1 MGIFKDFA
9 TSGYGDFTIGALDGI
24 TAAGERDARRNA
36 IFAQDSL
43 NKENKAFAETELAFK
58 NKKEITNIIAN
69 NPFAFGI
76 TATADLNVNQIA
88 DRLTNRIFNEQRSIF
103 ENNDFNKVKA
113 GVAKYLTRPDT
124 LGQGIE
130 LSSPYVP
137 SEDLFKVEQ
146 EKHSNKLSAIS
157 KTPRVDKLLM
167 NVQKAEENVVSPE
180 ALTDSLTK
188 VAGITAKGYGIL
200 NTFPNTELGNTN
212 LKFMQTNIIVAN
224 AKAQF
229 PNDANKRS
237 QFIEK
242 KLFDNNINPLD
253 AINFQSPVTYKSITK
268 VLDAQG
274 NALASKIAENTNAMA
289 AAETDEQRVQIQ
301 NQTNQLIM
309 QQYALINTYSGSAGF
324 ALAGKDVDKVGV
336 TQQQVVPPTEE
347 KPEEEEREI
356 RQNVRDFSP
365 LFKRE
370 AKPKRPLKEVLPDI
384 RMGEPEDT
392 GLDAFQ
398 ASFKLNDIDRSY
410 IVNQWSENYQGEG
423 KFSDKVRANKDL
435 MVGSF
440 DIPEDAANDINDVSD
455 IFDGDNNFN
464 RNQIAEILGAI
475 GFFESKYKT
484 KVQGGDG
491 PARSYW
497 QVEPATAK
505 SILTQNI
512 NAMKTGRKQFLGP
525 KFEALFKNKY
535 KNAIG
540 NRTALEYFASLS
552 EDQLK
557 DLLLKDGAFAA
568 SMAAHKVITTFDP
581 YSAEK
586 QIEV

>member
-9 TSGYGDFTIGALDGI
+9 TSGYGDFTIGALDGL
-24 TAAGERDARRNA
+24 AEVGARDARRNEL
-36 IFAQDSL
+36 FAQDSL

-76 TATADLNVNQIA
+76 TATADLNANQIA

-103 ENNDFNKVKA
+103 ESNDFNKVKQ

-130 LSSPYVP
+130 LSSPYIP

-157 KTPRVDKLLM
+157 KTPKVDKLLM
-167 NVQKAEENVVSPE
+167 NVQRAEESVASPE

-200 NTFPNTELGNTN
+200 DTFPGTAQGNTN

-229 PNDANKRS
+229 PNDAAKRS

-253 AINFQSPVTYKSITK
+253 AINFQSPVTFKSITK

-324 ALAGKDVDKVGV
+324 ALAGKDADKVGV
-336 TQQQVVPPTEE
+336 TQQPVIPPVEE
-347 KPEEEEREI
+347 KPEEEE
-356 RQNVRDFSP
+356 QTP
-365 LFKRE
+365 GLFKRKT
-370 AKPKRPLKEVLPDI
+370 KPKRPLKEVLPDI
-384 RMGEPEDT
+384 RSGEPEDT

-398 ASFKLNDIDRSY
+398 ASTGQQVSLASTDEFTKQIIKD
-410 IVNQWSENYQGEG
+410 EG
-423 KFSDKVRANKDL
+423 KPFLKA
-435 MVGSF
+435 
-440 DIPEDAANDINDVSD
+440 
-455 IFDGDNNFN
+455 
-464 RNQIAEILGAI
+464 
-475 GFFESKYKT
+475 T
-484 KVQGGDG
+484 KVFDDEKNFTIGYGRNNANVKEGD
-491 PARSYW
+491 
-497 QVEPATAK
+497 T
-505 SILTQNI
+505 ITQEQ
-512 NAMKTGRKQFLGP
+512 AE
-525 KFEALFKNKY
+525 KF
-535 KNAIG
+535 
-540 NRTALEYFASLS
+540 LS
-552 EDQLK
+552 ED
-557 DLLLKDGAFAA
+557 
-568 SMAAHKVITTFDP
+568 
-581 YSAEK
+581 
-586 QIEV
+586 IEVRLEEIQDLIPNFPNLSKPLQIALFSEYYRGSVRQSPKTVALINQGKYQEAAAEFLNNDEYRNAVQRKRRGIRNRMVRVFNLLSREGTAKEPAV

>member
-9 TSGYGDFTIGALDGI
+9 TSGYGDFTIGALDGL
-24 TAAGERDARRNA
+24 AEVGARDARRNEL
-36 IFAQDSL
+36 FAQDSL

-76 TATADLNVNQIA
+76 TATADLNANQIA

-103 ENNDFNKVKA
+103 ESNDFNKVKQ
-113 GVAKYLTRPDT
+113 GVAKYLTRPGT

-137 SEDLFKVEQ
+137 SEDLFKAEQ

-157 KTPRVDKLLM
+157 KTPKVDKLLM
-167 NVQKAEENVVSPE
+167 NVQRAEESVASPE

-200 NTFPNTELGNTN
+200 DTFPGTAQGNTN

-229 PNDANKRS
+229 PNDAAKRS

-242 KLFDNNINPLD
+242 KLFDNDIDPLD
-253 AINFQSPVTYKSITK
+253 AINFQSPVTFKSITK

-324 ALAGKDVDKVGV
+324 ALAGKDADKVGV
-336 TQQQVVPPTEE
+336 TPQPIIPPVEE
-347 KPEEEEREI
+347 KPEEEE
-356 RQNVRDFSP
+356 QTP
-365 LFKRE
+365 GLFKRKT
-370 AKPKRPLKEVLPDI
+370 KPKRPLKEVLPDI
-384 RMGEPEDT
+384 RSGEPEDT

-398 ASFKLNDIDRSY
+398 ASTGQQVSLASTDEFTKQIIKD
-410 IVNQWSENYQGEG
+410 EG
-423 KFSDKVRANKDL
+423 KPFLKA
-435 MVGSF
+435 
-440 DIPEDAANDINDVSD
+440 
-455 IFDGDNNFN
+455 
-464 RNQIAEILGAI
+464 
-475 GFFESKYKT
+475 T
-484 KVQGGDG
+484 KVFDDEKNFTIGYGRNNANVKEGD
-491 PARSYW
+491 
-497 QVEPATAK
+497 T
-505 SILTQNI
+505 ITQEQ
-512 NAMKTGRKQFLGP
+512 AE
-525 KFEALFKNKY
+525 KF
-535 KNAIG
+535 
-540 NRTALEYFASLS
+540 LS
-552 EDQLK
+552 ED
-557 DLLLKDGAFAA
+557 
-568 SMAAHKVITTFDP
+568 
-581 YSAEK
+581 
-586 QIEV
+586 IEVRLEEIQDLIPNFPNLSKPLQIALFSEYYRGSVRQSPKTVALINQGKYQEAAAEFLNNDEYRNAVQRKRRGIRNRMVRVFNLLSREGTAKEPAV

>member
-43 NKENKAFAETELAFK
+43 NKENKAFAETELAYK

-76 TATADLNVNQIA
+76 TATADLNVDQIA

-200 NTFPNTELGNTN
+200 STFPNTELGNTN

-229 PNDANKRS
+229 PNDAAKRS

-253 AINFQSPVTYKSITK
+253 AINFQSPVTYASIVK

-324 ALAGKDVDKVGV
+324 ALAGKDADKVGV

-398 ASFKLNDIDRSY
+398 ASTGQQVSLASTDEFTKQIIKD
-410 IVNQWSENYQGEG
+410 EG
-423 KFSDKVRANKDL
+423 KPFLKATKVFDDEKNFTIGYGRNNANVKEGDTITQEQAEKFLAEDIEVRLEEIQDL
-435 MVGSF
+435 
-440 DIPEDAANDINDVSD
+440 IP
-455 IFDGDNNFN
+455 NFPN
-464 RNQIAEILGAI
+464 LSKPLQIALFSEYYRGSVRQSPKTVALINQG
-475 GFFESKYKT
+475 KYQEAAAEFLNNDEYRNA
-484 KVQGGDG
+484 VQRKRRGIRNRMVRVFNLLSREGT
-491 PARSYW
+491 AK
-497 QVEPATAK
+497 EPA
-505 SILTQNI
+505 
-512 NAMKTGRKQFLGP
+512 
-525 KFEALFKNKY
+525 
-535 KNAIG
+535 
-540 NRTALEYFASLS
+540 
-552 EDQLK
+552 
-557 DLLLKDGAFAA
+557 
-568 SMAAHKVITTFDP
+568 V
-581 YSAEK
+581 
-586 QIEV
+586 

>member
-9 TSGYGDFTIGALDGI
+9 TSGYGDFTIGALDGL
-24 TAAGERDARRNA
+24 AEVGARDARRNEL
-36 IFAQDSL
+36 FAQDSL

-103 ENNDFNKVKA
+103 ESNDFNKVKQ
-113 GVAKYLTRPDT
+113 GVAKYLTRPGT

-137 SEDLFKVEQ
+137 SEDLFKAEQ

-157 KTPRVDKLLM
+157 KTPKVDKLLM
-167 NVQKAEENVVSPE
+167 NVQRAEESVASPE

-200 NTFPNTELGNTN
+200 NTFPGTAQGNTN

-229 PNDANKRS
+229 PNDAAKRS

-242 KLFDNNINPLD
+242 KLFDNDIDPLD
-253 AINFQSPVTYKSITK
+253 AINFQSPVTFKSITK

-324 ALAGKDVDKVGV
+324 ALAGKDADKVGV
-336 TQQQVVPPTEE
+336 TQQPVIPPVEE
-347 KPEEEEREI
+347 KPEEKE
-356 RQNVRDFSP
+356 QTP
-365 LFKRE
+365 GLFKRE
-370 AKPKRPLKEVLPDI
+370 TKPRRPLKEVLPDF
-384 RMGEPEDT
+384 RGEEPEDT

-398 ASFKLNDIDRSY
+398 ASTGQQVSLASTDEFTKQIIKD
-410 IVNQWSENYQGEG
+410 EG
-423 KFSDKVRANKDL
+423 KPFLKA
-435 MVGSF
+435 
-440 DIPEDAANDINDVSD
+440 
-455 IFDGDNNFN
+455 
-464 RNQIAEILGAI
+464 
-475 GFFESKYKT
+475 T
-484 KVQGGDG
+484 KVFDDEKNFTIGYGRNNANVKEGD
-491 PARSYW
+491 
-497 QVEPATAK
+497 T
-505 SILTQNI
+505 ITQEQ
-512 NAMKTGRKQFLGP
+512 AE
-525 KFEALFKNKY
+525 KF
-535 KNAIG
+535 
-540 NRTALEYFASLS
+540 LS
-552 EDQLK
+552 ED
-557 DLLLKDGAFAA
+557 
-568 SMAAHKVITTFDP
+568 
-581 YSAEK
+581 
-586 QIEV
+586 IEVRLEEIQDLIPNFPNLSKPLQIALFSEYYRCSVRQSPKTVALINQGKYQEAAAEFLNNDEYRNAVQRKRRGIRNRMVRVFNLLSREGTAKEPAV

>member
-9 TSGYGDFTIGALDGI
+9 TSGYGDFTIGALDGL
-24 TAAGERDARRNA
+24 AEVGARDARRNEL
-36 IFAQDSL
+36 FAQDSL

-76 TATADLNVNQIA
+76 TATADLNANQIA

-103 ENNDFNKVKA
+103 ESNDFNKVKQ
-113 GVAKYLTRPDT
+113 GVAKYLTRPGT

-137 SEDLFKVEQ
+137 SEDLFKAEQ

-157 KTPRVDKLLM
+157 KTPKVDKLLM
-167 NVQKAEENVVSPE
+167 NVQRAEENVVSPE

-200 NTFPNTELGNTN
+200 DTFPGTAQGNTN

-229 PNDANKRS
+229 PNDAAKRS

-242 KLFDNNINPLD
+242 KLFDNDIDPLD
-253 AINFQSPVTYKSITK
+253 AINFQSPVTFKSITK

-324 ALAGKDVDKVGV
+324 ALAGKDADKVGV
-336 TQQQVVPPTEE
+336 TQQPVIPPVEE
-347 KPEEEEREI
+347 KPEEKE
-356 RQNVRDFSP
+356 QTP
-365 LFKRE
+365 GLFKRE
-370 AKPKRPLKEVLPDI
+370 TKPRRPLKEVLPDF
-384 RMGEPEDT
+384 RGEEPEDT

-398 ASFKLNDIDRSY
+398 ASTGQQVSLASTDEFTKQIIKD
-410 IVNQWSENYQGEG
+410 EG
-423 KFSDKVRANKDL
+423 KPFLKA
-435 MVGSF
+435 
-440 DIPEDAANDINDVSD
+440 
-455 IFDGDNNFN
+455 
-464 RNQIAEILGAI
+464 
-475 GFFESKYKT
+475 T
-484 KVQGGDG
+484 KVFDDEKNFTIGYGRNNANVKEGD
-491 PARSYW
+491 
-497 QVEPATAK
+497 T
-505 SILTQNI
+505 ITQEQ
-512 NAMKTGRKQFLGP
+512 AE
-525 KFEALFKNKY
+525 KF
-535 KNAIG
+535 
-540 NRTALEYFASLS
+540 LS
-552 EDQLK
+552 ED
-557 DLLLKDGAFAA
+557 
-568 SMAAHKVITTFDP
+568 
-581 YSAEK
+581 
-586 QIEV
+586 IEVRLEEIQDLIPNFPNLSKPLQIALFSEYYRGSVRQSPKTVALINQGKYQEAAAEFLNNDEYRNAVQRKRRGIRNRMVRVFNLLSREGTAKEPAV

>member
-9 TSGYGDFTIGALDGI
+9 TSGYGDFTIGALDGVA
-24 TAAGERDARRNA
+24 AAGERDARRNA

-76 TATADLNVNQIA
+76 TATADLNANQIA

-103 ENNDFNKVKA
+103 ESNDFNKVKQ
-113 GVAKYLTRPDT
+113 GVAKYLTRPGT

-137 SEDLFKVEQ
+137 SEDLFKAEQ

-157 KTPRVDKLLM
+157 KTPKVDKLLM
-167 NVQKAEENVVSPE
+167 NVQRAEENVVSPE

-200 NTFPNTELGNTN
+200 NTFPGTAQGNTN

-229 PNDANKRS
+229 PNDAAKRS

-242 KLFDNNINPLD
+242 KLFDNDINPLD
-253 AINFQSPVTYKSITK
+253 AINFQSPVTFKSITK

-324 ALAGKDVDKVGV
+324 ALAGKDADKVGV
-336 TQQQVVPPTEE
+336 TQQPVIPPVEE
-347 KPEEEEREI
+347 KPEKKE
-356 RQNVRDFSP
+356 QTPV

-370 AKPKRPLKEVLPDI
+370 TKPRRPLKEVLPDF
-384 RMGEPEDT
+384 RGEEPEDT

-398 ASFKLNDIDRSY
+398 ASTGQQVSLASTDEFTKQIIKD
-410 IVNQWSENYQGEG
+410 EG
-423 KFSDKVRANKDL
+423 KPFLKA
-435 MVGSF
+435 
-440 DIPEDAANDINDVSD
+440 
-455 IFDGDNNFN
+455 
-464 RNQIAEILGAI
+464 
-475 GFFESKYKT
+475 T
-484 KVQGGDG
+484 KVFDDEKNFTIGYGRNNANVKEGD
-491 PARSYW
+491 
-497 QVEPATAK
+497 T
-505 SILTQNI
+505 ITQEQ
-512 NAMKTGRKQFLGP
+512 AE
-525 KFEALFKNKY
+525 KF
-535 KNAIG
+535 
-540 NRTALEYFASLS
+540 LS
-552 EDQLK
+552 ED
-557 DLLLKDGAFAA
+557 
-568 SMAAHKVITTFDP
+568 
-581 YSAEK
+581 
-586 QIEV
+586 IEVRLEEIQDLIPNFPNLSKPLQIALFSEYYRGSVRQSPKTVALINQGKYQEAAAEFLNNDEYRNAVQRKRRGIRNRMVRVFNLLSREGTAKEPAV

>member
-9 TSGYGDFTIGALDGI
+9 TSGYGDFSVGALTGL
-24 TAAGERDARRNA
+24 AEAGARDYEKNVV
-36 IFAQDSL
+36 FAEDSL
-43 NKENKAFAETELAFK
+43 RKENEAYKRTELAFK

-69 NPFAFGI
+69 NPLAFGI

-103 ENNDFNKVKA
+103 ESNDFNKVKQ

-130 LSSPYVP
+130 LSSPYIP

-146 EKHSNKLSAIS
+146 EKHSAKLSAIS
-157 KTPRVDKLLM
+157 KTPKVDKLLM
-167 NVQKAEENVVSPE
+167 NVQRAEESVASPE

-200 NTFPNTELGNTN
+200 NTFPGTAQGNTN

-229 PNDANKRS
+229 PNDAAKRS

-253 AINFQSPVTYKSITK
+253 AINFQSPVTFKSITK

-324 ALAGKDVDKVGV
+324 ALAGKDADKVGV
-336 TQQQVVPPTEE
+336 TQQPVIPPVEE
-347 KPEEEEREI
+347 KPEEEE
-356 RQNVRDFSP
+356 QTP
-365 LFKRE
+365 GLFKRE
-370 AKPKRPLKEVLPDI
+370 TKPKRPLKEVLPDF

-392 GLDAFQ
+392 GIDDDMQ
-398 ASFKLNDIDRSY
+398 ASAANENRVRLASKDMDFATSLKQSES
-410 IVNQWSENYQGEG
+410 SENYMVVNKEGYMGAYQFGDARLEDYKVANNEEFSNEQFLNSRELQDKVFNWHTSDIVKYIQDNGLDKVIGTKVNGVTITLNGLVAAAHLGG
-423 KFSDKVRANKDL
+423 KFGMRRYVQSGFDKKFNKEDSNGTSL
-435 MVGSF
+435 F
-440 DIPEDAANDINDVSD
+440 DYIK
-455 IFDGDNNFN
+455 
-464 RNQIAEILGAI
+464 R
-475 GFFESKYKT
+475 FE
-484 KVQGGDG
+484 
-491 PARSYW
+491 
-497 QVEPATAK
+497 
-505 SILTQNI
+505 LT
-512 NAMKTGRKQFLGP
+512 R
-525 KFEALFKNKY
+525 
-535 KNAIG
+535 
-540 NRTALEYFASLS
+540 
-552 EDQLK
+552 
-557 DLLLKDGAFAA
+557 
-568 SMAAHKVITTFDP
+568 
-581 YSAEK
+581 
-586 QIEV
+586 

>member
-9 TSGYGDFTIGALDGI
+9 TSGYGDFTIGALDGVA
-24 TAAGERDARRNA
+24 AAGERDARRNA

-76 TATADLNVNQIA
+76 TATADLNANQIA

-103 ENNDFNKVKA
+103 ESNDFNKVKQ

-130 LSSPYVP
+130 LSSPYIP

-157 KTPRVDKLLM
+157 KTPKVDKLLM
-167 NVQKAEENVVSPE
+167 NVQRAEENVVSPE

-200 NTFPNTELGNTN
+200 NTFPGTAQGNTN

-229 PNDANKRS
+229 PNDAAKRS

-242 KLFDNNINPLD
+242 KLFDNDIDPLD
-253 AINFQSPVTYKSITK
+253 AINFQSPVTFKSITK

-289 AAETDEQRVQIQ
+289 AAKTDEQRVQIQ

-324 ALAGKDVDKVGV
+324 ALAGKDADKVGV
-336 TQQQVVPPTEE
+336 TQQPVIPPVEE
-347 KPEEEEREI
+347 KPEEKE
-356 RQNVRDFSP
+356 QTP
-365 LFKRE
+365 GLFKRE
-370 AKPKRPLKEVLPDI
+370 TKPRRPLKEVLPDF
-384 RMGEPEDT
+384 RGEEPEDT

-398 ASFKLNDIDRSY
+398 ASTGQQVSLASTDEFTKQIIKD
-410 IVNQWSENYQGEG
+410 EG
-423 KFSDKVRANKDL
+423 KPFLKA
-435 MVGSF
+435 
-440 DIPEDAANDINDVSD
+440 
-455 IFDGDNNFN
+455 
-464 RNQIAEILGAI
+464 
-475 GFFESKYKT
+475 T
-484 KVQGGDG
+484 KVFDDEKNFTIGYGRNNANVKEGD
-491 PARSYW
+491 
-497 QVEPATAK
+497 T
-505 SILTQNI
+505 ITQEQ
-512 NAMKTGRKQFLGP
+512 AE
-525 KFEALFKNKY
+525 KF
-535 KNAIG
+535 
-540 NRTALEYFASLS
+540 LS
-552 EDQLK
+552 ED
-557 DLLLKDGAFAA
+557 
-568 SMAAHKVITTFDP
+568 
-581 YSAEK
+581 
-586 QIEV
+586 IEVRLEEIQDLIPNFPNLSKPLQIALFSEYYRGSVRQSPKTVALINQGKYQEAAAEFLNNDEYRNAVQRKRRGIRNRMVRVFNLLSREGTAKEPAV

>member
-9 TSGYGDFTIGALDGI
+9 TSGYGDFTIGALDGL
-24 TAAGERDARRNA
+24 AEVGARDARRNEL
-36 IFAQDSL
+36 FAQDSL

-76 TATADLNVNQIA
+76 TATADLNANQIA

-103 ENNDFNKVKA
+103 ESNDFNKVKQ
-113 GVAKYLTRPDT
+113 GVAKYLTSPGT

-137 SEDLFKVEQ
+137 SEDLFKAEQ

-157 KTPRVDKLLM
+157 KTPKVDKLLM
-167 NVQKAEENVVSPE
+167 NVQRAEESVASPE

-200 NTFPNTELGNTN
+200 NTFPGTAQGNTN

-229 PNDANKRS
+229 PNDEAKRS

-242 KLFDNNINPLD
+242 KLFDNDIDPLD
-253 AINFQSPVTYKSITK
+253 AINFQSPVTFKSITK

-324 ALAGKDVDKVGV
+324 ALAGKDADKVGV
-336 TQQQVVPPTEE
+336 TPQPVIPPLEE
-347 KPEEEEREI
+347 KPEEKE
-356 RQNVRDFSP
+356 QTP
-365 LFKRE
+365 GLFKRE
-370 AKPKRPLKEVLPDI
+370 TKPKRPLKEVLPDF
-384 RMGEPEDT
+384 RGEEPEDT

-398 ASFKLNDIDRSY
+398 ASTGQQVSLASTDEFTKQIIKD
-410 IVNQWSENYQGEG
+410 EG
-423 KFSDKVRANKDL
+423 KPFLKA
-435 MVGSF
+435 
-440 DIPEDAANDINDVSD
+440 
-455 IFDGDNNFN
+455 
-464 RNQIAEILGAI
+464 
-475 GFFESKYKT
+475 T
-484 KVQGGDG
+484 KVFDDEKNFTIGYGRNNANVKEGD
-491 PARSYW
+491 
-497 QVEPATAK
+497 T
-505 SILTQNI
+505 ITQEQ
-512 NAMKTGRKQFLGP
+512 AE
-525 KFEALFKNKY
+525 KF
-535 KNAIG
+535 
-540 NRTALEYFASLS
+540 LS
-552 EDQLK
+552 ED
-557 DLLLKDGAFAA
+557 
-568 SMAAHKVITTFDP
+568 
-581 YSAEK
+581 
-586 QIEV
+586 IEVRLEEIQDLIPNFPNLSKPLQIALFSEYYRGSVRQSPKTVALINQGKYQEAAAEFLNNDEYRNAVQRKRRGIRNRMVRVFNLLSREGTAKEPAV

>member
-9 TSGYGDFTIGALDGI
+9 TSGYGDFTIGALDGL
-24 TAAGERDARRNA
+24 AEVGARDARRNEL
-36 IFAQDSL
+36 FAQDSL

-76 TATADLNVNQIA
+76 TATADLNANQIA

-103 ENNDFNKVKA
+103 ESNDFNKVKQ

-130 LSSPYVP
+130 LSSPYIP

-157 KTPRVDKLLM
+157 KTPKVDKLLM
-167 NVQKAEENVVSPE
+167 NVQRAEESVASPE

-200 NTFPNTELGNTN
+200 NTFPGTAQGNTN

-224 AKAQF
+224 AKAEF
-229 PNDANKRS
+229 PNDAAKRS

-253 AINFQSPVTYKSITK
+253 AINFQSPVTFKSITK

-289 AAETDEQRVQIQ
+289 AAKTDEQRVQIQ

-324 ALAGKDVDKVGV
+324 ALAGKDADKVGV
-336 TQQQVVPPTEE
+336 TQQPVIPSVEE
-347 KPEEEEREI
+347 KPAEQE
-356 RQNVRDFSP
+356 QTP
-365 LFKRE
+365 GLFKRE
-370 AKPKRPLKEVLPDI
+370 TKPRRPLKEVLPDF
-384 RMGEPEDT
+384 RGEEPEDT

-398 ASFKLNDIDRSY
+398 ASTGQQVSLASTDEFTKQIIKD
-410 IVNQWSENYQGEG
+410 EG
-423 KFSDKVRANKDL
+423 KPFLKA
-435 MVGSF
+435 
-440 DIPEDAANDINDVSD
+440 
-455 IFDGDNNFN
+455 
-464 RNQIAEILGAI
+464 
-475 GFFESKYKT
+475 T
-484 KVQGGDG
+484 KVFDDEKNFTIGYGRNNANVKEGD
-491 PARSYW
+491 
-497 QVEPATAK
+497 T
-505 SILTQNI
+505 ITQEQ
-512 NAMKTGRKQFLGP
+512 AE
-525 KFEALFKNKY
+525 KF
-535 KNAIG
+535 
-540 NRTALEYFASLS
+540 LS
-552 EDQLK
+552 ED
-557 DLLLKDGAFAA
+557 
-568 SMAAHKVITTFDP
+568 
-581 YSAEK
+581 
-586 QIEV
+586 IEVRLEEIQDLIPNFPNLSKPLQIALFSEYYRGSVRQSPKTVALINQGKYQEAAAEFLNNDEYRNAVQRKRRGIRNRMVRVFNLLSREGTAKEPAV

>member
-9 TSGYGDFTIGALDGI
+9 TSGYGDFTIGALDGL
-24 TAAGERDARRNA
+24 AEVGARDARRNEL
-36 IFAQDSL
+36 FARDSL

-76 TATADLNVNQIA
+76 TATADLNANQIA

-103 ENNDFNKVKA
+103 ESNDFNKVKQ

-130 LSSPYVP
+130 LSSPYIP

-157 KTPRVDKLLM
+157 KTPKVDKLLM
-167 NVQKAEENVVSPE
+167 NVQRAEENVVSPE

-200 NTFPNTELGNTN
+200 DTFPGTAQGNTN

-229 PNDANKRS
+229 PNDAAKRS

-242 KLFDNNINPLD
+242 KLFDNDIDPLD
-253 AINFQSPVTYKSITK
+253 AINFQSPVTFKSITK

-324 ALAGKDVDKVGV
+324 ALAGKDADKVGV
-336 TQQQVVPPTEE
+336 TQQPVIPSVEE
-347 KPEEEEREI
+347 KPAEQE
-356 RQNVRDFSP
+356 QTP
-365 LFKRE
+365 GLFKRE
-370 AKPKRPLKEVLPDI
+370 TKPRRPLKEVLPDF
-384 RMGEPEDT
+384 RGEEPEDT

-398 ASFKLNDIDRSY
+398 ASTGQQVSLASTDEFTKQIIKD
-410 IVNQWSENYQGEG
+410 EG
-423 KFSDKVRANKDL
+423 KPFLKA
-435 MVGSF
+435 
-440 DIPEDAANDINDVSD
+440 
-455 IFDGDNNFN
+455 
-464 RNQIAEILGAI
+464 
-475 GFFESKYKT
+475 T
-484 KVQGGDG
+484 KVFDDEKNFTIGYGRNNANVKEGD
-491 PARSYW
+491 
-497 QVEPATAK
+497 T
-505 SILTQNI
+505 ITQEQ
-512 NAMKTGRKQFLGP
+512 AE
-525 KFEALFKNKY
+525 KF
-535 KNAIG
+535 
-540 NRTALEYFASLS
+540 LS
-552 EDQLK
+552 ED
-557 DLLLKDGAFAA
+557 
-568 SMAAHKVITTFDP
+568 
-581 YSAEK
+581 
-586 QIEV
+586 IEVRLEEIQDLIPNFPNLSKPLQIALFSEYYRGSVRQSPKTVALINQGKYQEAAAEFLNNDEYRNAVQRKRRGIRNRMVRVFNLLSREGTAKEPAV

>member
-9 TSGYGDFTIGALDGI
+9 TSGYGDFTIGALDGL
-24 TAAGERDARRNA
+24 AEVGARDARRNEL
-36 IFAQDSL
+36 FAQDSL

-76 TATADLNVNQIA
+76 TATADLNANQIA

-103 ENNDFNKVKA
+103 ESNDFNKVKQ

-130 LSSPYVP
+130 LSSPYIP

-146 EKHSNKLSAIS
+146 EKHSAKLSAIS
-157 KTPRVDKLLM
+157 KTPKVDKLLM
-167 NVQKAEENVVSPE
+167 NVQRAEENVVSPE

-200 NTFPNTELGNTN
+200 NTFPGTAQGNTN

-229 PNDANKRS
+229 PNDAGKRS

-253 AINFQSPVTYKSITK
+253 AINFQSPVTFKSITK

-289 AAETDEQRVQIQ
+289 AAKTDEQRVQIQ

-324 ALAGKDVDKVGV
+324 ALAGKDADKVGV
-336 TQQQVVPPTEE
+336 TQQPVIPPVEE
-347 KPEEEEREI
+347 KSEEKE
-356 RQNVRDFSP
+356 QTP
-365 LFKRE
+365 GLFKRK
-370 AKPKRPLKEVLPDI
+370 AKPKRPLKEVLPDF

-392 GLDAFQ
+392 GIDDDMQ
-398 ASFKLNDIDRSY
+398 ASAANENRVRLASKDMDFATSLKQSES
-410 IVNQWSENYQGEG
+410 SENYMVVNKEGYMGAYQFGDARLEDYKVANNEEFSNEQFLNSRELQDKVFNWHTSDIVKYIQDNGLDKVIGTKVNGVTITLNGLVAAAHLGG
-423 KFSDKVRANKDL
+423 KFGMRRYVQSGFDKKFNKKDSNGTSL
-435 MVGSF
+435 F
-440 DIPEDAANDINDVSD
+440 DYIK
-455 IFDGDNNFN
+455 
-464 RNQIAEILGAI
+464 R
-475 GFFESKYKT
+475 FE
-484 KVQGGDG
+484 
-491 PARSYW
+491 
-497 QVEPATAK
+497 
-505 SILTQNI
+505 LT
-512 NAMKTGRKQFLGP
+512 R
-525 KFEALFKNKY
+525 
-535 KNAIG
+535 
-540 NRTALEYFASLS
+540 
-552 EDQLK
+552 
-557 DLLLKDGAFAA
+557 
-568 SMAAHKVITTFDP
+568 
-581 YSAEK
+581 
-586 QIEV
+586 

>member
-103 ENNDFNKVKA
+103 EFNDFNKVKQ

-229 PNDANKRS
+229 PNDAAKRS

-398 ASFKLNDIDRSY
+398 ASTGQQVSLASTDEFTKQIIKD
-410 IVNQWSENYQGEG
+410 EG
-423 KFSDKVRANKDL
+423 KPFLKATKVFDDEKNFTIGYGRNNANVKEGDTITQEQAEKFLAEDIEVRLEEIQDL
-435 MVGSF
+435 
-440 DIPEDAANDINDVSD
+440 IP
-455 IFDGDNNFN
+455 NFPN
-464 RNQIAEILGAI
+464 LSKPLQIALFSEYYRGSVRQSPKTVALINQG
-475 GFFESKYKT
+475 KYQEAAAEFLNNDEYRNA
-484 KVQGGDG
+484 VQRKRRGIRNRMVRVFNLLSREGT
-491 PARSYW
+491 AK
-497 QVEPATAK
+497 EPA
-505 SILTQNI
+505 
-512 NAMKTGRKQFLGP
+512 
-525 KFEALFKNKY
+525 
-535 KNAIG
+535 
-540 NRTALEYFASLS
+540 
-552 EDQLK
+552 
-557 DLLLKDGAFAA
+557 
-568 SMAAHKVITTFDP
+568 V
-581 YSAEK
+581 
-586 QIEV
+586 

>member
-9 TSGYGDFTIGALDGI
+9 TSGYGDFTIGALDGL
-24 TAAGERDARRNA
+24 AEVGARDARRNEL
-36 IFAQDSL
+36 FAQDSL

-76 TATADLNVNQIA
+76 TATADLNANQIA

-103 ENNDFNKVKA
+103 ESNDFNKVKQ
-113 GVAKYLTRPDT
+113 GVAKYLTRPGT

-137 SEDLFKVEQ
+137 SEDLFKAEQ

-157 KTPRVDKLLM
+157 KTPKVDKLLM
-167 NVQKAEENVVSPE
+167 NVQRAEENVVSPE

-200 NTFPNTELGNTN
+200 NTFPGTAQGNTN

-229 PNDANKRS
+229 PNDAGKRS

-253 AINFQSPVTYKSITK
+253 AINFQSPVTFKSITK

-324 ALAGKDVDKVGV
+324 ALAGKDADKVGV
-336 TQQQVVPPTEE
+336 TQQPVIPPVEE
-347 KPEEEEREI
+347 KPEEEE
-356 RQNVRDFSP
+356 QTP
-365 LFKRE
+365 GLFKRE
-370 AKPKRPLKEVLPDI
+370 TKPKRPLKEVLPDF

-392 GLDAFQ
+392 GIDDDMQ
-398 ASFKLNDIDRSY
+398 ASAANENRVRLASKDMDFATSLKQSES
-410 IVNQWSENYQGEG
+410 SENYMVVNKEGYMGAYQFGDARLEDYKVANNEEFSNEQFLNSRELQDKVFNWHTSDIVKYIQDNGLDKVIGTKVNGVTITLNGLVAAAHLGG
-423 KFSDKVRANKDL
+423 KFGMRRYVQSGFDKKFNKKDSNGTSL
-435 MVGSF
+435 F
-440 DIPEDAANDINDVSD
+440 DYIK
-455 IFDGDNNFN
+455 
-464 RNQIAEILGAI
+464 R
-475 GFFESKYKT
+475 FE
-484 KVQGGDG
+484 
-491 PARSYW
+491 
-497 QVEPATAK
+497 
-505 SILTQNI
+505 LT
-512 NAMKTGRKQFLGP
+512 R
-525 KFEALFKNKY
+525 
-535 KNAIG
+535 
-540 NRTALEYFASLS
+540 
-552 EDQLK
+552 
-557 DLLLKDGAFAA
+557 
-568 SMAAHKVITTFDP
+568 
-581 YSAEK
+581 
-586 QIEV
+586 

>member
-24 TAAGERDARRNA
+24 TASGERDAKRNA
-36 IFAQDSL
+36 VFAQDSL

-58 NKKEITNIIAN
+58 NKKEITNIISN

-76 TATADLNVNQIA
+76 TATADLSTNQIA

-103 ENNDFNKVKA
+103 EFNDFNKVKQ

-130 LSSPYVP
+130 LSTPYTP
-137 SEDLFKVEQ
+137 SEDLFSAEQ
-146 EKHSNKLSAIS
+146 EKHSARLSAIS
-157 KTPRVDKLLM
+157 KMPKADKLLF
-167 NVQKAEENVVSPE
+167 NTRRAEESVASPE

-200 NTFPNTELGNTN
+200 DTFPGTAQGNTN

-229 PNDANKRS
+229 PNDAAKRS

-324 ALAGKDVDKVGV
+324 ALAGKDADKVGV

-398 ASFKLNDIDRSY
+398 ASTGQQVSLASTDEFTKQIIKD
-410 IVNQWSENYQGEG
+410 EG
-423 KFSDKVRANKDL
+423 KPFLKATKVFDDEKNFTIGYGRNNANVKEGDTITQEQAEKFLAEDIEVRLEEIQDL
-435 MVGSF
+435 
-440 DIPEDAANDINDVSD
+440 IP
-455 IFDGDNNFN
+455 NFPN
-464 RNQIAEILGAI
+464 LSKPLQIALFSEYYRGSVRQSPKTVALINQG
-475 GFFESKYKT
+475 KYQEAAAEFLNNDEYRNA
-484 KVQGGDG
+484 VQRKRRGIRNRMVRVFNLLSREGT
-491 PARSYW
+491 AK
-497 QVEPATAK
+497 EPA
-505 SILTQNI
+505 
-512 NAMKTGRKQFLGP
+512 
-525 KFEALFKNKY
+525 
-535 KNAIG
+535 
-540 NRTALEYFASLS
+540 
-552 EDQLK
+552 
-557 DLLLKDGAFAA
+557 
-568 SMAAHKVITTFDP
+568 V
-581 YSAEK
+581 
-586 QIEV
+586 